1 MSLTS
6 PSGKIWV
13 LMVDDNHEH
22 VLLCKESLSP
32 DEFEVEEVDTGTE
45 ALGLLERTVY
55 DIVVL
60 DYALPDM
67 SGLEL
72 LKRLRKRGY
81 AHPVIFVSAAEDPEL
96 SVQALK
102 LGACDYIVKTFR
114 YYSNLRGRLMENLEA
129 CSINR

>member
-1 MSLTS
+1 MTS

-22 VLLCKESLSP
+22 VLLCKESLPP
-32 DEFEVEEVDTGTE
+32 DNFEVEEADNGSD
-45 ALGLLERTVY
+45 ALKMLERTVY

-67 SGLEL
+67 SGIEL
-72 LKRLRKRGY
+72 LRRLRKKGY
-81 AHPVIFVSAAEDPEL
+81 SHPVIFVSAAEDPEL

-102 LGACDYIVKTFR
+102 LGACDYIVKTFQ
-114 YYSNLRGRLMENLEA
+114 YYSNLRERLMENLEA
-129 CSINR
+129 CPTPDR